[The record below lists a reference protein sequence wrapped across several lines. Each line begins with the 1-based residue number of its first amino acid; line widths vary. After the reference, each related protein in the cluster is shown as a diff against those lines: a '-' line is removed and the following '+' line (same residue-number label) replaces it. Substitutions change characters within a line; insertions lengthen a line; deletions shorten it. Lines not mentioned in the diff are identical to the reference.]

1 LNDSSEGKHFGLAI
15 DFAGRCVSI
24 DLEVGR
30 ADTRI
35 HQVGAV
41 RLDPKTLQVSEFS
54 HTKGPLVPSLGDLDR
69 FASGAEFSLGHNFI
83 LFDRKHLIAA
93 RPDLGVAVR
102 PALDTLWLNPLAF
115 PRNPYH
121 HLVKHYQDGQLQSGQ
136 KNNPVA
142 DARIVLD
149 VLGEQFRT
157 LRNMAETSPELL
169 ATYHWLTTRSDDS
182 AAFDAFF
189 TAVRGQPAPGE
200 VQAEQYIHDFLA
212 DKACI
217 TFGREAIAGAAELG
231 WSLAFAFAWL
241 SVAGGNS
248 VVPPWVTHQ
257 FPKVRETI
265 QRLRDIPCSD
275 PACAWCTSRHDAN
288 RELKRWFPA
297 LDGFR
302 PEPVSEDGQ
311 PLQQVIVKSAMLG
324 EHVLAILPTGT
335 GKSICYQIPALSR
348 FDKTGALTVV
358 ISPLVALMADQVNGL
373 EARGI
378 NCAAAINGL
387 LSMPE
392 RAAVLERVRLGDIGI
407 LIVSPEQLRNRTLR
421 SVLSQRE
428 IGAWVLD
435 EAHCI
440 SKWGHDFRPDYR
452 YVGRFIKEK
461 AADGPIPPILC
472 LTATAKPD
480 VVKDMVDHFA
490 TKVGVDLRLFDG
502 GASRSNLSFSVMP
515 TTPGEKLSHVL
526 QVLNHVLPPGQPGG
540 AIVYCSTRKKTEE
553 VAEFLQTRDIA
564 AGYFHA
570 GMQPTSKK
578 QVQNRFIHGEL
589 RVIAA
594 TNAFGMGIDKP
605 DVRLVIHADIPG
617 SLENY
622 LQEAGR
628 AGRDRAEAHCVLL
641 YTPEDVERQFG
652 MSARSRLSQREIQTV
667 LKSLRNLD
675 RRKKKGGEVVA
686 TTGEILSEDELAAF
700 ERDSA
705 TDDTK
710 VRTAIAW
717 LEEATLLKRDENLVT
732 VFPSSL
738 RVQSMDEAKD
748 RLAKQPIVDA
758 YRVKLLQI
766 VQSLILADKD
776 EGISTDMLMTST
788 GMTPEEVR
796 KAMRD
801 LETFGISSNDMGLT
815 AFVHV
820 GVPGASNSRLERA
833 DSLERSV
840 IAGMRLVAPDLGKG
854 ESSVLHVRQMS
865 QYLKDQGHAN
875 ALPEHVRRII
885 KSLSEDGRGE
895 GGVGSIRVKSLDSE
909 TLEITLQR
917 EWKALQATAEI
928 RRHAA
933 QRLLEHLLQQL
944 PASAKGSDLLAETT
958 HGKLEHAMLSD
969 LDLKAKVRDPVRLLE
984 RGLMW
989 LHEQDVLRLNKG
1001 LAVFRPAM
1009 TIHLE
1014 QGRRRFTKADYEPL
1028 EMHYEEQVLQ
1038 VHVMD
1043 EYVQRGLKKM
1053 ADAMRLSMDYFH
1065 LEQEEFLKRWLPDR
1079 EKELHR
1085 QTTPESWRRIVEA
1098 LGNPV
1103 QKELVADDREQ
1114 TNVLVLAG
1122 PGSGKTKVLVHRIAY
1137 LIRVRR
1143 EKPEGILALTY
1154 NRHAAVEI
1162 RRRLNDLIG
1171 EDARGV
1177 LVMTCHAMAMRLVGA
1192 SFANK
1197 TDSGRGDVFKQVLL
1211 DAIALLKGDGLLP
1224 EEADEQRDRLL
1235 AGFRRILVDEYQ
1247 DIGLEQYEL
1256 ISALA
1261 GRNRR
1266 DEEGKNT
1273 LFAVGDDDQ
1282 NIYAFNG
1289 ASVDFIRQFESDYD
1303 ARPTYLIENYRSTGH
1318 IVGASNAVIAPGK
1331 GRMKVDHPI
1340 EVDRARQKEP
1350 LGGRWTELDSVGRGR
1365 VQLLL
1370 MPSGVADPDVG
1381 QAAGLMGEFER
1392 LSRLN
1397 REWKWSECAVIAREW
1412 RYLDAV
1418 RAWCEVNQVP
1428 VQVANEES
1436 INIWRLRET
1445 QALVK
1450 WVRALST
1457 KMLDLAD
1464 VSDWIEQQ
1472 GDNYWWQL
1480 LHEAIDAY
1488 RLEVAGLELP
1498 GSHLIDWLAEWGR
1511 EVRRKQVGVLLLTA
1525 HRAKGLE
1532 FHHVGVLDGGW
1543 DRDGHAQDPDETRRL
1558 FYVAMTRSKQTLVL
1572 SQAGRHHRYGEELE
1586 SSAHVHRR
1594 EVHVGALSPK
1604 YGRRYLTP
1612 SLHEIDIGY
1621 AGRFAPTHRV
1631 HHDIS
1636 ALSAGAPLLLESIQ
1650 EKWCLMTTD
1659 GLVVGRMAKAF
1670 QIPQGK
1676 KFVEGR
1682 VLAIQTRTLAM
1693 VEAGFQQAFKTDAW
1707 EVVLPELVFE

>member
-1 LNDSSEGKHFGLAI
+1 MIESTEESYRRLAAE
-15 DFAGRCVSI
+15 FAGRCIAI
-24 DLEVGR
+24 DLEVGK
-30 ADTRI
+30 ADAKI
-35 HQVGAV
+35 HQIGAARV
-41 RLDPKTLQVSEFS
+41 DSKYAAYSEFA
-54 HTKGPLVPSLGDLDR
+54 HVKGPLGPALRELDG
-69 FASGAEFSLGHNFI
+69 FCSGAEFALGHNFI
-83 LFDRKHLIAA
+83 VFDRQYLMAA
-93 RPDLGVAVR
+93 RSDLQVLGR

-136 KNNPVA
+136 RNNPVA
-142 DARIVLD
+142 DARLSLD
-149 VLGEQFRT
+149 LLVEQFVT
-157 LRNMAETSPELL
+157 LCKANVTQPELVAL
-169 ATYHWLTTRSDDS
+169 WHWLSTRTPDS
-182 AAFDAFF
+182 AAFDSFFIALRKQAVPQDKLARQFMTAFL
-189 TAVRGQPAPGE
+189 G
-200 VQAEQYIHDFLA
+200 
-212 DKACI
+212 DKACA
-217 TFGREAIAGAAELG
+217 TSASEVTANAESLG
-231 WSLAFAFAWL
+231 WTLAFSLAWL

-248 VVPPWVTHQ
+248 VVPPWVSHQ

-265 QRLRDIPCSD
+265 QKLRDRACGD
-275 PACAWCTSRHDAN
+275 PACIWCASRHDAAK
-288 RELKRWFPA
+288 ELRRWFPL

-302 PEPVSEDGQ
+302 PEPVSNDGE
-311 PLQQVIVKSAMLG
+311 PLQQAIVKSAMRG
-324 EHVLAILPTGT
+324 EHVLGILPTGT

-378 NCAAAINGL
+378 SCAAAINGL

-392 RAAVLERVRLGDIGI
+392 RSAVLERVRLGDIGI

-452 YVGRFIKEK
+452 YVGRFIRER
-461 AADGPIPPILC
+461 AQSEPIPPILC
-472 LTATAKPD
+472 LTATAKPE
-480 VVKDMVDHFA
+480 VVQDMIDHFA
-490 TKVGVDLRLFDG
+490 TKVGVRLQLFDG
-502 GASRSNLSFSVMP
+502 GSSRNNLTFSVMP
-515 TTPGEKLSHVL
+515 TTPSEKLGHVL
-526 QVLNHVLPPGQPGG
+526 QVLNHTLPTGQPGG

-553 VAEFLQTRDIA
+553 VSEFLQSRQIA
-564 AGYFHA
+564 AGFFHA
-570 GMQPTSKK
+570 GLQPETKK
-578 QVQNRFIHGEL
+578 TVQNRFIQGEL

-628 AGRDRAEAHCVLL
+628 AGRDREHAQCVLL
-641 YTPEDVERQFG
+641 YTQEDVERQFG

-675 RRKKKGGEVVA
+675 KRKKKGGEVVA
-686 TTGEILSEDELAAF
+686 TTGEILAEDELAVF
-700 ERDSA
+700 ERDTA

-717 LEEATLLKRDENLVT
+717 LEEATLVQRDENLVT

-738 RVQSMDEAKD
+738 RVQSVDEA
-748 RLAKQPIVDA
+748 RQRMAKAPILETHRA
-758 YRVKLLQI
+758 KLIQI
-766 VQSLILADKD
+766 VQALIQADKD
-776 EGISTDMLMTST
+776 EGISTDTLMSST
-788 GMTPEEVR
+788 GLTSEEIR

-815 AFVHV
+815 AFVNA
-820 GVPGASNSRLERA
+820 GVAGASNSKFERS
-833 DSLERSV
+833 DSLERSI
-840 IAGMRLVAPDLGKG
+840 IAGMRLVAPDLSKG
-854 ESSVLHVRQMS
+854 ESSVLHVRQMT
-865 QYLKDQGHAN
+865 QYLKDQGHAK

-885 KSLSEDGRGE
+885 KSLAEDGRSE
-895 GGVGSIRVKSLDSE
+895 GGVGSIRVRNLDSE

-917 EWKALQATAEI
+917 DWTALQATAEL
-928 RRHAA
+928 RRLAA
-933 QRLLEHLLQQL
+933 QRLLDHLLQQL
-944 PASAKGSDLLAETT
+944 PPSAKGVDLLAETT
-958 HGKLEHAMLSD
+958 HGKLEEAMLGD
-969 LDLKAKVRDPVRLLE
+969 MYLKAKVRDPVRLLE
-984 RGLMW
+984 RSLLW
-989 LHEQDVLRLNKG
+989 LHEQDVLKLNKG

-1014 QGRRRFTKADYEPL
+1014 QSRRRFTKADYEPL

-1038 VHVMD
+1038 IHVMD
-1043 EYVQRGLKKM
+1043 EYVQRGLRKM

-1065 LEQEEFLKRWLPDR
+1065 LQQDEFLKRWMPDR

-1085 QTTPESWRRIVEA
+1085 QTTPESWRKIVEA

-1143 EKPEGILALTY
+1143 EKPDGILALAY

-1162 RRRLNDLIG
+1162 RRRLRDLIG
-1171 EDARGV
+1171 DDARGV

-1192 SFANK
+1192 SFAKKN
-1197 TDSGRGDVFKQVLL
+1197 DSGQGDVFKQVLL
-1211 DAIALLKGDGLLP
+1211 DAIALLKGEGLPP

-1266 DEEGKNT
+1266 DEEGRNT

-1289 ASVDFIRQFESDYD
+1289 ASVRFIRQFEADYE
-1303 ARPTYLIENYRSTGH
+1303 ARPTYLIENYRSTAH
-1318 IVGASNAVIAPGK
+1318 IVGASNAVIAPGL

-1340 EVDRARQKEP
+1340 EVNRVRQRDAQ
-1350 LGGRWTELDSVGRGR
+1350 GGAWAQKDNVSQGR
-1365 VQLLL
+1365 VQLLVVRGL
-1370 MPSGVADPDVG
+1370 PDEIETN
-1381 QAAGLMGEFER
+1381 QAAVLMGEFER
-1392 LSRLN
+1392 LCQIDDD
-1397 REWKWSECAVIAREW
+1397 WQWSDCAVIAREW

-1418 RAWCEVNQVP
+1418 RAWCELNQVP
-1428 VQVANEES
+1428 VQVANEDAVGV
-1436 INIWRLRET
+1436 WRLRET
-1445 QALVK
+1445 QELVK
-1450 WVRALST
+1450 WVRVKST
-1457 KMLDLAD
+1457 KLLNLSDLTE
-1464 VSDWIEQQ
+1464 WIANHES
-1472 GDNYWWQL
+1472 NAWWQML
-1480 LHEAIDAY
+1480 QEAIDAY
-1488 RLEVAGLELP
+1488 SIEVSGQELP
-1498 GSHLIDWLAEWGR
+1498 GTHLVDWLAEWGR

-1532 FHHVGVLDGGW
+1532 FRHVGVLDGGW
-1543 DRDGHAQDPDETRRL
+1543 DQDRRGADPDETRRL
-1558 FYVAMTRSKQTLVL
+1558 FYVAMTRAKQTLVIV
-1572 SQAGRHHRYGEELE
+1572 QGGAQHRYSQELSA
-1586 SSAHVHRR
+1586 SSHVQQR
-1594 EVHVGALSPK
+1594 EVLVGPLAVE
-1604 YGRRYLTP
+1604 YGRRYVIP
-1612 SLHEIDIGY
+1612 SLREIDIGY
-1621 AGRFAPTHRV
+1621 AGRFAPSHRV
-1631 HHDIS
+1631 HREIAGLRVGDPIGLSQVNGKWVLTTSGGFEIGSMARAFKPPPGKQFVS
-1636 ALSAGAPLLLESIQ
+1636 A
-1650 EKWCLMTTD
+1650 K
-1659 GLVVGRMAKAF
+1659 
-1670 QIPQGK
+1670 
-1676 KFVEGR
+1676 
-1682 VLAIQTRTLAM
+1682 VLAIHSRNIGM
-1693 VEAGFQQAFKTDAW
+1693 VDDGFKNLIKVDEW
-1707 EVVLPELVFE
+1707 EVVLPELVFG